1 MNYIAATVD
10 IVAHSEEL
18 VTTYGEHA
26 QASAVIPG
34 NGPQASVKLR
44 LLCHNGGSAKLAAF
58 KNLKTGTRAFITGN
72 IFFAHKDTSSPL
84 DVIVVTLEPTV
95 PQSMYCNQVVLGNAF
110 FTAGK
115 DEIKEQKSGNCAV
128 NIATSLDNSDDV
140 TYLKMEIANPAV
152 NPSWSHA
159 SVRGVSFAFRDTSAS
174 FVMATFSTVRSLRLT
189 SPTVR
194 TLKAESNLSAQVLQL
209 VTPNRIPFLRRTLV
223 D

>member
-115 DEIKEQKSGNCAV
+115 DEIKDQKSGNCAV

-140 TYLKMEIANPAV
+140 TYLKMEIE
-152 NPSWSHA
+152 PSRKPKLESRIRKGRQLC
-159 SVRGVSFAFRDTSAS
+159 VQGYIREFRDGDFLYRAIVAS
-174 FVMATFSTVRSLRLT
+174 DFTNRKDFEGRKQSVSTGTATGYAEQDPLP
-189 SPTVR
+189 PTD
-194 TLKAESNLSAQVLQL
+194 
-209 VTPNRIPFLRRTLV
+209 FG
-223 D
+223 